1 MSKSLPGQV
10 ATARMLSTHINSMQS
25 ALADSSQ
32 LLLAHWQG
40 YVIVPRDFEQV
51 CAMSPPDMQ
60 QFCPPLRTR

>member
-1 MSKSLPGQV
+1 
-10 ATARMLSTHINSMQS
+10 MLSTHINSMQS